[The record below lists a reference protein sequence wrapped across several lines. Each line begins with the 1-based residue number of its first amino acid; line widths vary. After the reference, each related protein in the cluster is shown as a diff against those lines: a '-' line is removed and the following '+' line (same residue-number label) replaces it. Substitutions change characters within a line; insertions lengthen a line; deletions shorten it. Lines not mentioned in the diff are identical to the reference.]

1 MTRAHGRQRRGHS
14 WSVCSPHCLI
24 PVLALTAAVAGCGLG
39 RTAEEFPVAR
49 SPEGIRIS
57 IVTDST
63 HVREAELLAV
73 EDTALLIL
81 LADDRIASVPWSVV
95 RSAEL
100 HGFLSDAPRRNVPS
114 QAMRERWKSVARF
127 PQGLTPEL
135 LARLL
140 EARSQNAPEVLR

>member
-1 MTRAHGRQRRGHS
+1 VTRAHR
-14 WSVCSPHCLI
+14 LI
-24 PVLALTAAVAGCGLG
+24 PLLTLALAAAGCALG

-57 IVTDST
+57 IITDSA

-135 LARLL
+135 LTRLL
-140 EARSQNAPEVLR
+140 DVRGQTSADVLR

>member
-1 MTRAHGRQRRGHS
+1 MTRAHH
-14 WSVCSPHCLI
+14 LI
-24 PVLALTAAVAGCGLG
+24 RVLVLTTAITGCGLG

-49 SPEGIRIS
+49 SPEGIRVS
-57 IVTDST
+57 IITDSA

-81 LADDRIASVPWSVV
+81 LAEDRVASVPWSVV

-100 HGFLSDAPRRNVPS
+100 HGFLSNAPRRNVPS

-135 LARLL
+135 LSRLL
-140 EARSQNAPEVLR
+140 EARGQTAVEVLR

>member
-1 MTRAHGRQRRGHS
+1 M
-14 WSVCSPHCLI
+14 I
-24 PVLALTAAVAGCGLG
+24 PLLALAVVVSGCGIG

-57 IVTDST
+57 IVTDSA
-63 HVREAELLAV
+63 HVRDAELLAV

-100 HGFLSDAPRRNVPS
+100 HGFLSDSPRRNVPS
-114 QAMRERWKSVARF
+114 QAVRERWKSVARF
-127 PQGLTPEL
+127 PQGLTPAL

-140 EARSQNAPEVLR
+140 DARSQTTPEVLR